1 MIYCILNSIPKTWD
15 MRFIYICMVRIFRT
29 YKINAKTYYLKKCP
43 IFAILI
49 GICNIQTKTTQDTT

>member
-1 MIYCILNSIPKTWD
+1 MS
-15 MRFIYICMVRIFRT
+15 FIYICMVRIFRT

-49 GICNIQTKTTQDTT
+49 GIYNIQTKTTQDTT